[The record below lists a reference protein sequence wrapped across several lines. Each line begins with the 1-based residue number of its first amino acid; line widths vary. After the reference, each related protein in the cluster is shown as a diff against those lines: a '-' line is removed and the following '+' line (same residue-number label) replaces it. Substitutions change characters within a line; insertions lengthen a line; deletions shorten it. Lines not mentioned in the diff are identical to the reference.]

1 MEQTPPDYLS
11 VMGRLAREY
20 EEKSTEIR
28 NAFLERE
35 TGEKVQAALQLS
47 ERTTARFRGGQAAL
61 FAMLDQIE
69 GGHGA
74 QVAEALT
81 ALSICFDE
89 MRILLNFLV
98 EECTGLK

>member
-1 MEQTPPDYLS
+1 VEQTPPDYLS

-20 EEKSTEIR
+20 EEKSNQIHD
-28 NAFLERE
+28 AFLERE

-61 FAMLDQIE
+61 FAMLNQIE

-74 QVAEALT
+74 QVAEAIA
-81 ALSICFDE
+81 ALSSCFDE
-89 MRILLNFLV
+89 MRILLNFLAQ
-98 EECTGLK
+98 ECSG